1 MAMAMA
7 MAQPHQHYHM
17 IRLMFFLHFFF
28 LVVFA
33 YSEIDPLL
41 TFKESLHLENNS
53 KFLAT
58 WSASTAPCS
67 GRDANWEGI
76 LCSQHGNVWGLKL
89 ENMGLKGV
97 IDVNALKQLVD
108 LRTISFM
115 NNGFDGPMPNLG
127 ELSALK
133 SVYLSNNHFFG
144 EIDSVMFSKMLSL
157 KKADLSNNHF
167 VGVIPSGLTLLPK
180 LVLLRLEGNHFQG
193 QIPLFPNIKW
203 ASFNVSNNE
212 LSGEI
217 PPTLSN
223 LDPTS
228 FQGND
233 DLCGQPLKPCGFG
246 KPSLLSIV
254 VVIVVVVIAL
264 AAIVLVIIIL
274 SRRSNSISRREPATS
289 IEAPPSPAP
298 ISVQAKA
305 GPSNSLNACVEDQAG
320 GDELHQ
326 SSSPLGSSASSK
338 KKVADKFKVTFV
350 RDDREKFDMQ
360 DLLRAS
366 AEMLGGG
373 QFGSAYKAALLSGPV
388 MVVKRFKQMNNVGR
402 EEFQQHMR
410 RLGRLRHPNLLP
422 LVAYYYNK
430 DEKLLLFD
438 YIDNTTTLAFHLQV
452 ILFHSILYTDMIVTT
467 VDHRPLDWKTR
478 LKIVKGIARGILHLH
493 NELPS
498 LISSHGHLNTSNILL
513 KEDFEPIL
521 CDYGLIPLM
530 NQEDAHQ
537 LMSAYKSPEYLQHGR
552 ITKKTDVWSLGI
564 LILQIVTGREEVEEL
579 VKSSNI
585 PPDEL
590 VIEKHEGWEE
600 EEMVKLL
607 KIGMKCCAGDLE
619 KRLDIKEASE
629 KIEEL
634 KEVVST
640 SSDHQ
645 NHHEITTTSARNSTA
660 MHDLNDEDFYSSCAS
675 DVDMRSSRAMSDEFI
690 NINFKG

>member
-1 MAMAMA
+1 MAPPP
-7 MAQPHQHYHM
+7 PHI
-17 IRLMFFLHFFF
+17 IRLLFFLHFF
-28 LVVFA
+28 LDLKVVLA

-41 TFKESLHLENNS
+41 KFKDSLHLQNKS
-53 KFLAT
+53 KLLPS

-67 GRDANWEGI
+67 GRTANWEGI
-76 LCSQHGNVWGLKL
+76 LCSQHGKVWGLKL

-97 IDVNALKQLVD
+97 IDVHSLKQLAD

-115 NNGFDGPMPNLG
+115 NNGLHGPMPDIG
-127 ELSALK
+127 QLSSLK

-167 VGVIPSGLTLLPK
+167 GGAIPSALTLLPK
-180 LVLLRLEGNHFQG
+180 LVLLRLEINHFQG
-193 QIPLFPNIKW
+193 QIPLFPNKTW
-203 ASFNVSNNE
+203 ASFNVSNNR
-212 LSGEI
+212 LSGQI
-217 PPTLSN
+217 PPTLGN
-223 LDPTS
+223 LDQTS

-233 DLCGQPLKPCGFG
+233 DLCGPPLKPCSFG

-254 VVIVVVVIAL
+254 VVVVVVVIAL
-264 AAIVLVIIIL
+264 AAIVVVIIIL
-274 SRRSNSISRREPATS
+274 SHRSSSSRSQPTTS
-289 IEAPPSPAP
+289 IEAPPSPTP
-298 ISVQAKA
+298 LQEKA
-305 GPSNSLNACVEDQAG
+305 GTSNNFNGCVDDQAV
-320 GDELHQ
+320 DEPQ

-373 QFGSAYKAALLSGPV
+373 RFGSSYKAALLSGPV

-438 YIDNTTTLAFHLQV
+438 YIDNATSLAFHLQ
-452 ILFHSILYTDMIVTT
+452 
-467 VDHRPLDWKTR
+467 VDHRPLDWRTR

-498 LISSHGHLNTSNILL
+498 LIASHGHLNTSNILL
-513 KEDFEPIL
+513 KEVSYEPVL

-530 NQEDAHQ
+530 NQEDAHE
-537 LMSAYKSPEYLQHGR
+537 LMEAYKSPEYLQHGR

-564 LILQIVTGREEVEEL
+564 VILQIVMGREEVEEL
-579 VKSSNI
+579 VRRSDS
-585 PPDEL
+585 PVEEWL
-590 VIEKHEGWEE
+590 VMEKEGWEE

-607 KIGMKCCAGDLE
+607 KIGLGCCLGDVE
-619 KRLDIKEASE
+619 KRMDIKEVNE

-634 KEVVST
+634 KEEVIVVT
-640 SSDHQ
+640 
-645 NHHEITTTSARNSTA
+645 I
-660 MHDLNDEDFYSSCAS
+660 HDINDEDFYSSCAS
-675 DVDMRSSRAMSDEFI
+675 DIDMRSSRGMSDEFI
-690 NINFKG
+690 NYYFKG